1 MLGAAFPVVPI
12 VGSSA
17 PSTGLW
23 PNGYRYR
30 LRRVI
35 TASIHRMPT
44 GGVAWVKY
52 RRTDN
57 NLRSVANG
65 GNVVNDAAWP
75 DLRFETGSGS
85 VIKWD
90 RESWD
95 DSTGALVAWL
105 RLTGFVS
112 GVAYTV
118 LLYYGKAG
126 ITADEA
132 DPAGC
137 WAGFE
142 QSVNMADGLDRSGN
156 GRHFTL
162 DGVAPATIFGGGGG
176 DFI

>member
-1 MLGAAFPVVPI
+1 MLGAAFPIVPI
-12 VGSSA
+12 VVSSGA
-17 PSTGLW
+17 ATGLW

-35 TASIHRMPT
+35 PASIHRMPT

-57 NLRSVANG
+57 NLRSVANSG
-65 GNVVNDAAWP
+65 KVVNDAAWP
-75 DLRFETGSGS
+75 DLRFEGGNGS
-85 VIKWD
+85 VIKWE
-90 RESWD
+90 RESWVD
-95 DSTGALVAWL
+95 TTGALVARL

-112 GVAYTV
+112 GVNYAV

-132 DPAGC
+132 DPIGC
-137 WAGFE
+137 WAGFM
-142 QSVNMADGLDRSGN
+142 QSVNMADGLDQSGN

-162 DGVAPATIFGGGGG
+162 DGVVPTTIFGGGAG
-176 DFI
+176 DFS